1 MQTRKKN
8 QHTSISH
15 STHTHTLTTERKC
28 KFLMR
33 NNVCNSL
40 DGEKEHSTFLLFRLQ
55 AQNVCKTTS
64 PGDRLSQSENG
75 RRREKN
81 SGEMCATGLKKK
93 LQQQKGNGKE
103 SSTVPIGCTTFSF
116 FLVLRW
122 EWVGLKSWWQ
132 HYFHFKSRVTGH
144 EKKRN
149 KKQKKKNY

>member
-1 MQTRKKN
+1 
-8 QHTSISH
+8 
-15 STHTHTLTTERKC
+15 
-28 KFLMR
+28 MR

-93 LQQQKGNGKE
+93 N
-103 SSTVPIGCTTFSF
+103 
-116 FLVLRW
+116 
-122 EWVGLKSWWQ
+122 
-132 HYFHFKSRVTGH
+132 YN
-144 EKKRN
+144 N
-149 KKQKKKNY
+149 KKGMGKKVQRFRLVARLFLFF